1 MLSVPAPA
9 VAVTGPAEVSFRTV
23 RVGNDTEASI
33 AFTVANG
40 EQVAAARVE
49 GSDRFEILDDACAG
63 TPPAGRCRV
72 RVRFAPTKAG
82 TEPATLHVGDAIVRL
97 TASAYGIGP
106 SLEVSPSGL
115 SWPEETPV
123 DSERVARLIN
133 RGDEPIR
140 VTRLAVTGRDAGLFS
155 VASSECAGRRLA
167 PGERCEIGVR
177 LQSPGGPRR
186 AQLKI
191 GTELPQAP
199 YVVDLRTGTP
209 LRRHA
214 GRCVRARPTLGP
226 TTRTRPGRRGASGS
240 SARASS
246 TAW

>member
-1 MLSVPAPA
+1 MQRCSSRIPVAAGTRSCLSVPAPA

-23 RVGNDTEASI
+23 RVGNDTEASV

-140 VTRLAVTGRDAGLFS
+140 VTGLAVTGRDAGLFS

-167 PGERCEIGVR
+167 PGERCEIAVR
-177 LQSPGGPRR
+177 LQSPGGARR
-186 AQLKI
+186 ARAQDRDRAAA
-191 GTELPQAP
+191 GAVRWSTCAP
-199 YVVDLRTGTP
+199 
-209 LRRHA
+209 
-214 GRCVRARPTLGP
+214 ARPSAA
-226 TTRTRPGRRGASGS
+226 RTAGVSVRDQP
-240 SARASS
+240 
-246 TAW
+246 